1 MIYMKNIFITFFV
14 FLFISLSSN
23 HLMATPTL
31 GDCIQSFDETG
42 DSSLII
48 DYLNDITRD
57 LSPTG
62 FPCCFQLGNLV
73 LRIKTKIEELPTL
86 NSKNLTE
93 KQKAMDGLVSLIEDI
108 RIFRQLSHPRLEE

>member
-1 MIYMKNIFITFFV
+1 MKNLFIPFFV

-42 DSSLII
+42 DASLII
-48 DYLNDITRD
+48 DYLNDTTRD

-73 LRIKTKIEELPTL
+73 LRIKAKIEELPTL
-86 NSKNLTE
+86 NSKNLAE
-93 KQKAMDGLVSLIEDI
+93 RKEAIDSLISLVEDI
-108 RIFRQLSHPRLEE
+108 GNFHQLSHNYLE